1 MRTTV
6 RLPEEL
12 MRQVKRLAAETHRTL
27 TQVMADAL
35 RSEISRHQA
44 PARWPRVELPT
55 GDGDGLLPGVDLDD
69 TAGLLDL
76 MEEHEVPGPEADPGA
91 ASRSPSIP
99 SR

>member
-1 MRTTV
+1 
-6 RLPEEL
+6 
-12 MRQVKRLAAETHRTL
+12 MRQVKRLAAETHRTF

-44 PARWPRVELPT
+44 PAQRPPVELPT
-55 GDGDGLLPGVDLDD
+55 GSGDGLLPGVDLDD

-76 MEEHEVPGPEADPGA
+76 MGEGHQVSGPDVDGGSENA
-91 ASRSPSIP
+91 SPSIP